1 MPKKRKTKK
10 KATPSTPQ
18 HKLPAGFWQHVIAL
32 CLLAFSVMLIV
43 AWFGVGGP
51 VLEWVQSASLSV
63 IGYAVYTLPVLF
75 VYLGVSIFI
84 AEQNKLAWPV
94 KIAAVLMILWWSGL
108 FGLWGGDTPHGGWV
122 GENIN
127 GMMIQ
132 LVDGPIAAFIYILLI
147 FITFTFMTSIS
158 IKSIFVWLWHLVQ
171 TEKFDENNVKI
182 IKNADKD
189 DDTADEK
196 KGGGL
201 KKLGAAFT
209 INKGVPI
216 ESDDKSAK
224 GGKDAK
230 KGDKA
235 EDIALVAINDP
246 NWKQPSVDLL
256 ESKENPANPGNLKER
271 AEQIQNTFSEFG
283 IYVDMLDANVGPKVT
298 QFTLSPPSGVKLT
311 KLTALDSNLA
321 LNLSAKTIRIE
332 APIPGKSAVG
342 VEVPNI
348 RPADVRI
355 RGVLE
360 SKEWQHNHEPLSF
373 VIGRD
378 IAGNPI
384 VGELNKMPHLL
395 VAGQTASG
403 KSVMINSL
411 LCSLLYRNSP
421 SQMKLIL
428 VDPKQVELSR
438 YKDIPHL
445 ITPIITR
452 PDKTLSALKWAVKEM
467 ERRYTLLSEV
477 GEVNIKD
484 YNKSLESSRKKIVVK
499 DEQGNEQEHDGKE
512 GAMPYIVVVIDEMA
526 DLMMEA
532 GKEVEAQIIRLAQ
545 KARAVGI
552 HLVLATQSPRADV
565 ITGLIKSNIPS
576 KIAFTVANNTES
588 RIILDQVGAEK
599 LLGQGDML
607 YAGPGMNKPVRVQGA
622 FVENSEVKKIADYL
636 RMQSPPQYNDE
647 IINQQVDM
655 GGGHGMSSGGT
666 GGNFDDP
673 KYLEAVRLVIESG
686 EGSGSMIQRR
696 LGLGYAKAG
705 KYIDMMYEQGIV
717 GPKNGSKPREV
728 LVSSL
733 EEALGGEVDE

>member
-224 GGKDAK
+224 GRQ
-230 KGDKA
+230 KG
-235 EDIALVAINDP
+235 
-246 NWKQPSVDLL
+246 
-256 ESKENPANPGNLKER
+256 R
-271 AEQIQNTFSEFG
+271 
-283 IYVDMLDANVGPKVT
+283 
-298 QFTLSPPSGVKLT
+298 
-311 KLTALDSNLA
+311 
-321 LNLSAKTIRIE
+321 
-332 APIPGKSAVG
+332 
-342 VEVPNI
+342 
-348 RPADVRI
+348 
-355 RGVLE
+355 
-360 SKEWQHNHEPLSF
+360 
-373 VIGRD
+373 
-378 IAGNPI
+378 
-384 VGELNKMPHLL
+384 
-395 VAGQTASG
+395 
-403 KSVMINSL
+403 
-411 LCSLLYRNSP
+411 
-421 SQMKLIL
+421 
-428 VDPKQVELSR
+428 
-438 YKDIPHL
+438 
-445 ITPIITR
+445 
-452 PDKTLSALKWAVKEM
+452 
-467 ERRYTLLSEV
+467 
-477 GEVNIKD
+477 
-484 YNKSLESSRKKIVVK
+484 
-499 DEQGNEQEHDGKE
+499 QG
-512 GAMPYIVVVIDEMA
+512 
-526 DLMMEA
+526 
-532 GKEVEAQIIRLAQ
+532 
-545 KARAVGI
+545 
-552 HLVLATQSPRADV
+552 
-565 ITGLIKSNIPS
+565 
-576 KIAFTVANNTES
+576 
-588 RIILDQVGAEK
+588 
-599 LLGQGDML
+599 
-607 YAGPGMNKPVRVQGA
+607 
-622 FVENSEVKKIADYL
+622 
-636 RMQSPPQYNDE
+636 
-647 IINQQVDM
+647 
-655 GGGHGMSSGGT
+655 
-666 GGNFDDP
+666 
-673 KYLEAVRLVIESG
+673 
-686 EGSGSMIQRR
+686 
-696 LGLGYAKAG
+696 
-705 KYIDMMYEQGIV
+705 
-717 GPKNGSKPREV
+717 
-728 LVSSL
+728 
-733 EEALGGEVDE
+733 